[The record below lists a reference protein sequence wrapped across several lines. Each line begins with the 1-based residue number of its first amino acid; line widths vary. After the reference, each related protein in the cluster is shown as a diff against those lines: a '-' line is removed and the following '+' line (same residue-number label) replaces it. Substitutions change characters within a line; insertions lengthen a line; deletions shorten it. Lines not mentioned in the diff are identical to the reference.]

1 MLVVE
6 IGNKIK
12 ELREAKK
19 MTQKEL
25 AEFLNVTPQAVS
37 KWERN
42 KSYPDLDTLV
52 KLSQYFKI
60 STDKILGN
68 AKHSFFDSL
77 FLKKEGRK
85 NMGNE
90 FKMKHESSLNQQ
102 KKVLIFGITNM
113 MTNYELYTGLL
124 VTKMNNLARDKKIN
138 VIVEAYSIS
147 KIDEKANAADRIL
160 LCPELSYIEG
170 EIRNKYPEIPINVI
184 TKKEYATLDGE
195 KLLKETLRR

>member
-52 KLSQYFKI
+52 KLSQYFQI

-68 AKHSFFDSL
+68 TKRSFFDSL
-77 FLKKEGRK
+77 FSKKEGRK
-85 NMGNE
+85 SMKNE
-90 FKMKHESSLNQQ
+90 YKMKNEPTLTEH
-102 KKVLIFGITNM
+102 KKILIFGITGM
-113 MTNYELYTGLL
+113 MSDYELYTGLL
-124 VTKMNNLARDKKIN
+124 VTKMNNLAKIQKIN
-138 VIVEAYSIS
+138 VVVEAFSIS
-147 KIDEKANAADRIL
+147 KIDEKGKEADNIL
-160 LCPELSYIEG
+160 LCPELRYTEK
-170 EIRNKYPEIPINVI
+170 EIRNKFPKIPVKVI
-184 TKKEYATLDGE
+184 AKKEYATLDGE
-195 KLLKETLRR
+195 QILKDILS

>member
-1 MLVVE
+1 MVE

-52 KLSQYFKI
+52 KLSQYFQI

-68 AKHSFFDSL
+68 TKRSFFDSL
-77 FLKKEGRK
+77 FSKKEGRK
-85 NMGNE
+85 SMKNE
-90 FKMKHESSLNQQ
+90 YKMKNEPTLTEH
-102 KKVLIFGITNM
+102 KKILIFGITGM
-113 MTNYELYTGLL
+113 MSDYELYTGLL
-124 VTKMNNLARDKKIN
+124 VTKMNNLAKIQKIN
-138 VIVEAYSIS
+138 VVVEAFSIS
-147 KIDEKANAADRIL
+147 KIDEKGKEADNIL
-160 LCPELSYIEG
+160 LCPELRYTEK
-170 EIRNKYPEIPINVI
+170 EIRNKFPKIPVKVI
-184 TKKEYATLDGE
+184 AKKEYATLDGE
-195 KLLKETLRR
+195 QILKDILS